1 MTEPLRSHPAP
12 GPRAGGAATNVLMVG
27 VGGQGVV
34 LASDI
39 LAVAA
44 LRSGHDVKKSE
55 IHGMSQRGGPVFSH
69 VRFGPVVH
77 SPTIPAGEA
86 DILYSLERMEV
97 LRWAPYA
104 RPGAA
109 VAYFGHD
116 ILPIGVSAYPDGIDE
131 EIARLFGAVV
141 RIEDAEL
148 KGVISPKVK
157 NCLLLGAIS
166 PLLPMREAD
175 LLSAMDSLV
184 PPGTYD
190 LNRTGFELGRD
201 LARSRLAVTA

>member
-1 MTEPLRSHPAP
+1 MPETQSPV
-12 GPRAGGAATNVLMVG
+12 TNILMVG

-39 LAVAA
+39 LSEAA

-86 DILYSLERMEV
+86 DIIYSLERMEV

-104 RPGAA
+104 RPGGA
-109 VAYFGHD
+109 VAYFGHE
-116 ILPIGVSAYPDGIDE
+116 ILPAGVTTYPSGVDE
-131 EIARLFGAVV
+131 EIARLFGSVV

-148 KGVISPKVK
+148 KGKISPKVK

-166 PLLPMREAD
+166 PLITLREED
-175 LLSAMDSLV
+175 LFAAMEMLV
-184 PPGTYD
+184 PAGTFEV
-190 LNRTGFELGRD
+190 NRAGFELGRD
-201 LARSRLAVTA
+201 LARSRLAVTV